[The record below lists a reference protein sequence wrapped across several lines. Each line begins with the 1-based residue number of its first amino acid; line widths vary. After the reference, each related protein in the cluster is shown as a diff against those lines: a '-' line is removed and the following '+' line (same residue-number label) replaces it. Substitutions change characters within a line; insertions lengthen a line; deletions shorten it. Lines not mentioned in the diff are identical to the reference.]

1 MIITDCPLPCC
12 AQRAAALSSAA
23 DEKFRQKSRMWQ
35 LTSGVLKEG
44 SISFKPP
51 NSDLYFIGELL
62 ELPVFF
68 LEGRRS

>member
-1 MIITDCPLPCC
+1 MITDCPLPCC
-12 AQRAAALSSAA
+12 AQGTAALSSAA
-23 DEKFRQKSRMWQ
+23 DGKFRQKIRIWQ
-35 LTSGVLKEG
+35 FTSGVLKEG

-51 NSDLYFIGELL
+51 NSNFYFIGEVL

>member
-1 MIITDCPLPCC
+1 MITDCPLPYC
-12 AQRAAALSSAA
+12 AQGSAA
-23 DEKFRQKSRMWQ
+23 DGKFRQKNRIWQ
-35 LTSGVLKEG
+35 LTPGILEEV

-51 NSDLYFIGELL
+51 NSNSYFTGEVL